1 LNKIATIIKLLRTS
15 ILMLI
20 KVEIQILEIQV
31 QKWELVLDVIQDHHI
46 VMVAEGIIV
55 IALYYHPYRPFNQFI
70 LPSMGLFLLL

>member
-1 LNKIATIIKLLRTS
+1 
-15 ILMLI
+15 MLI
-20 KVEIQILEIQV
+20 KVEIQILEIQEI

-55 IALYYHPYRPFNQFI
+55 IGLYYHPYRPFNQFI